1 MTPVMATVALPT
13 LVLDPGRDP
22 WDRQPDETAYRHG
35 QFVAYRDLGR
45 ARTLRKVAETLARH
59 PAYVRT
65 VAAAYRWAERAE
77 AHDRH
82 RDELDEKA
90 WLEERRKAAQ
100 RDSALLNAA
109 VGKIAGR
116 MQTLLPEELDPAD
129 LVRMLDVVMRH
140 RRALFGD
147 PGLTVA
153 VTGPGGD
160 PLAVQLA
167 ELAAMTADQRR
178 AAIAAL
184 TAAVARR
191 SRASAGGDDD
201 E

>member
-1 MTPVMATVALPT
+1 VPSVTLPT
-13 LVLDPGRDP
+13 LPLDPGRDP
-22 WDRQPDETAYRHG
+22 WDRQPDETTLRYD
-35 QFVAYRDLGR
+35 QFRLYLDAGR
-45 ARTLRKVAETLARH
+45 GRTLRKVAETLARH
-59 PAYVRT
+59 PAYVRA
-65 VAAAYRWAERAE
+65 VAAAYRWVERAE
-77 AHDRH
+77 AQDRH
-82 RDELDEKA
+82 RDDLHEKV
-90 WLEERRKAAQ
+90 WLEERRKAAE

-109 VGKIAGR
+109 VGKVAGR
-116 MQTLLPEELDPAD
+116 LQTLLPEELDPAD

-178 AAIAAL
+178 SAIADL